1 MCAVL
6 LFHSSRNGLTVFYLK
21 QKSPCLGT
29 LVGHGFQWLTAV
41 LRRCFLLRTEHQY
54 PLICMNWKRLLTFPL
69 VAGMVCW
76 EQLWATRLFSLA
88 NNMVYR
94 GKFSGD
100 YVGFGWLLSVP
111 PYFELMWFTDA
122 SEMSFRLI
130 LVLYPGLRAHKLNDR
145 ALLTSFHQT
154 WPPSESEFS
163 LKMV

>member
-21 QKSPCLGT
+21 QKIPLPGHLSWPWISVAHSSTEKMLLAEDWTSVSPDLYE
-29 LVGHGFQWLTAV
+29 L
-41 LRRCFLLRTEHQY
+41 
-54 PLICMNWKRLLTFPL
+54 KRLLTFPL

-111 PYFELMWFTDA
+111 PYFELIWFTDA